1 MDITQLKN
9 ELSKKNKEEIEFLL
23 YLLLVEEKIS
33 FIALTSAYVAYL
45 EHVKDDTQNKLI
57 EAETCVLESFM
68 YNKDDDDEASHNS
81 ALRALYLLNQS
92 KIFNGLDDWNKKYG
106 YNEEEAKQLSWYEHN
121 KSDNYVSI

>member
-1 MDITQLKN
+1 MDIIKLKE
-9 ELSKKNKEEIEFLL
+9 ELSKKSKEEVQFLL
-23 YLLLVEEKIS
+23 FLLLVEEKIS
-33 FIALTSAYVAYL
+33 FTSLTSAYVAYL

-92 KIFNGLDDWNKKYG
+92 SRFNLKTMNEKYG
-106 YNEEEAKQLSWYEHN
+106 YNEKEAKQLSWYERN
-121 KSDNYVSI
+121 KRNNNVSV

>member
-1 MDITQLKN
+1 MDIIQLKE
-9 ELSKKNKEEIEFLL
+9 ELSKKSKEEIQFLL

-33 FIALTSAYVAYL
+33 FTSLTSAYVAYL
-45 EHVKDDTQNKLI
+45 EYVKEDTQNKLI

-92 KIFNGLDDWNKKYG
+92 GRFNIERENEKYG
-106 YNEEEAKQLSWYEHN
+106 YNEKEAKQLSWYERN
-121 KSDNYVSI
+121 KRDNNVSV